1 MGVKSEKMVRTV
13 RTVLLVSKVHKEVLV
28 KMVLLVLSDLKVN
41 LVSGDDL
48 ALMANVDKKV
58 NRETKVSKDH
68 PAHLATLETMAH
80 LDLLVNL
87 AQEVFLAC
95 LANLVNLEH
104 QRKSTWSISSK
115 PSLPSS
121 MSLNPV
127 ENHQTLNWRE

>member
-1 MGVKSEKMVRTV
+1 MVRTV

-48 ALMANVDKKV
+48 VPMANVDKKV

-68 PAHLATLETMAH
+68 PAHLVTLETMAH

-87 AQEVFLAC
+87 AQEVCLAC
-95 LANLVNLEH
+95 LAILVILADPG
-104 QRKSTWSISSK
+104 RPGLLYTF
-115 PSLPSS
+115 LP
-121 MSLNPV
+121 P
-127 ENHQTLNWRE
+127 

>member
-1 MGVKSEKMVRTV
+1 MGKSEKMVRTV
-13 RTVLLVSKVHKEVLV
+13 RTVLLMGKVHKEVLV

-48 ALMANVDKKV
+48 VPMANVDKKV

-87 AQEVFLAC
+87 A
-95 LANLVNLEH
+95 H

-115 PSLPSS
+115 PSLPSP

-127 ENHQTLNWRE
+127 ENH